1 MHTLQLKIDDSI
13 FDKFMGL
20 LDILPKEKISILED
34 LETNSISFEDASAKV
49 QKAINNIPNK
59 DGLKI
64 DEAFD
69 KVLKS

>member
-13 FDKFMGL
+13 FEKFMGL
-20 LDILPKEKISILED
+20 LEILPKDKVFFINQS
-34 LETNSISFEDASAKV
+34 NSISFEEAQIKV
-49 QKAINNIPNK
+49 DNAINNISNN
-59 DGLKI
+59 DGIEL

>member
-13 FDKFMGL
+13 FEKFMGL
-20 LDILPKEKISILED
+20 LEILPKDKVFFINQS
-34 LETNSISFEDASAKV
+34 NSISFEEAQIKV
-49 QKAINNIPNK
+49 NNAINNISNN
-59 DGLKI
+59 DGIEL